1 MSITYRMAQN
11 IKNRLRIKTG
21 EHNPSLLRALAHEV
35 EHLDWVVACEP
46 RPASGSLVIVTSDR
60 PLFDELDAALD
71 QGYRKHQVGIEHRA
85 SVKRD
90 DSVERSVERYEP
102 AKEQL
107 SGPVLAVTGI
117 LMIAVWTLRLRPEGE
132 RFGID
137 KGFFNIASVATAFL
151 GYPVLKTGIRK
162 LEDTGKP
169 NMELLICTAS
179 FASIIM
185 RESATA
191 LVVMYLLNLS
201 EYLENKTMEKTRKT
215 IRAMLAGEEQMVWK
229 IVEGGEKEVSSSEL
243 VKDDLIVLR
252 IGNAVP
258 CDGMVIKGDAL
269 VDEASMT
276 GESLPVYK
284 KVGDRVVAGT
294 HVDMGEITVRIEK
307 IGDETRM
314 GLIIKMIE
322 SEEALESET
331 MRMAD
336 KFADV
341 VVPISL
347 SLFLATY
354 LFTRSFRRAM
364 GMLII
369 VCPCGIA
376 LPTPAAMTAAL
387 GNAASRGILLKGGK
401 YLEKVAD
408 VDTVVFDKTGTVT
421 GGTPR
426 VSRIITIDPDITPER
441 ILQLAAS
448 SQEKWKHPMSLAVL
462 TKVRECEIEIPPST
476 ETELIIGHGV
486 RAVVEGRQIL
496 VGSHHFMEDFKV
508 DHKAGHKEEIHIQ
521 KKGEAVLF
529 VSQDGKLIGLIGVED
544 KIREAASR
552 TLNKLRA
559 EGINNIFM
567 LTGDNEFNTRAIAQR
582 LPLTDIGWSMLPE
595 DKAKFIREF
604 KAKRPQST
612 VAMVGDGINDTPA
625 FTSADLSFVMGDA
638 GADAALEHADIVLRK
653 DDLDL
658 VCQAVTLGKKTREII
673 HQNYRI
679 SIFLNLIGV
688 VLAAFA
694 SISPFTGALM
704 HNAITLYVVANS
716 GKLIFYEPKEGKT
729 VSCE

>member
-1 MSITYRMAQN
+1 MSIPYHVAQN

-21 EHNPSLLRALAHEV
+21 ERNPSLLRSLAHEV
-35 EHLDWVVACEP
+35 ESLDWVVACES
-46 RPASGSLVIVTSDR
+46 RPVSGSLVITTSDLPR
-60 PLFDELDAALD
+60 FDELDAALD
-71 QGYRKHQVGIEHRA
+71 QGCSSYQAGIEHRA
-85 SVKRD
+85 VVKRD
-90 DSVERSVERYEP
+90 DSLKRYEP
-102 AKEQL
+102 SEEHL
-107 SGPVLAVTGI
+107 PGPVLAVTGI
-117 LMIAVWTLRLRPEGE
+117 LMTTVWILRLRPEGE

-137 KGFFNIASVATAFL
+137 KGFFNIASATTAFL
-151 GYPVLKTGIRK
+151 AYPILKTGIRK
-162 LEDTGKP
+162 LEATGKL

-179 FASIIM
+179 LASIIM
-185 RESATA
+185 QESATA
-191 LVVMYLLNLS
+191 LVVMYLINLS
-201 EYLENKTMEKTRKT
+201 EYLEDKTMEKTRKA
-215 IRAMLAGEEQMVWK
+215 IRGMLTGEKQMVWK
-229 IVEGGEKEVSSSEL
+229 IIDGREKEVSSTEL

-258 CDGMVIKGDAL
+258 CDGMVIEGDAL

-284 KVGDRVVAGT
+284 KFDDRVVAGT
-294 HVDMGEITVRIEK
+294 HVDMGEITVRVEK

-314 GLIIKMIE
+314 GSIIKMIE

-336 KFADV
+336 KFADI
-341 VVPISL
+341 VVPVSL
-347 SLFLATY
+347 SLFLVTY

-364 GMLII
+364 SMLII

-376 LPTPAAMTAAL
+376 LSTPAAMTAAM
-387 GNAASRGILLKGGK
+387 GNAASRGILVKGGK

-408 VDTVVFDKTGTVT
+408 VDTVVFDKTGTIT

-448 SQEKWKHPMSLAVL
+448 SQEKWKHPLSLAVL
-462 TKVRECEIEIPPST
+462 TKIRECEIEIPPSV

-486 RAVVEGRQIL
+486 RAVIDDHQIL
-496 VGSHHFMEDFKV
+496 VGSHHFMEDFKI
-508 DHKAGHKEEIHIQ
+508 DHEAGHEEEIRIQ

-529 VSQDGKLIGLIGVED
+529 VAQDGKLIGLIGVED
-544 KIREAASR
+544 KIRQDALR

-559 EGINNIFM
+559 KGINNIFM
-567 LTGDNEFNTRAIAQR
+567 LTGDNEFNARAIAQR

-595 DKAKFIREF
+595 DKAKFIKEF
-604 KAKRPQST
+604 KAKHPQST

-625 FTSADLSFVMGDA
+625 FTSADLSFVMGAA
-638 GADAALEHADIVLRK
+638 GADAALEHADIVLKK
-653 DDLDL
+653 DELDL
-658 VCQAVTLGKKTREII
+658 VCQAVSLGKKTVETI

-679 SIFLNLIGV
+679 SIFFNLVGV

-694 SISPFTGALM
+694 LISPFTGALM
-704 HNAITLYVVANS
+704 HNAITIYVVTNS
-716 GKLIFYEPKEGKT
+716 GKLIFYEPEGLSELK
-729 VSCE
+729 